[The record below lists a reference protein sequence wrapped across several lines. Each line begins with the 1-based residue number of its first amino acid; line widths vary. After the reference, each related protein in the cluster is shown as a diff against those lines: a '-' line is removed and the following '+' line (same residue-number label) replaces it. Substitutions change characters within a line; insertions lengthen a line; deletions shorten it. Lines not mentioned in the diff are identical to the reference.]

1 MCSKTNNEWF
11 NGVDRVVADE
21 IRFKIK
27 LAIGEDAYTSLR
39 LKNKV
44 VAAWDIYGVASSA
57 ASAAKSAVVAE
68 TFFASSGWL
77 SSLGIGSA
85 VSTPLGWVIAAGLLG
100 GTAYWGITQY
110 FKSGDTFRV
119 NVVPEFINTPLDV
132 LALGLFDLFAPIAL
146 KIAYIDREIS
156 ETERLI
162 IRNHFIKDWG
172 YDEHFIDEG
181 LCFAESRLS
190 DNDKTKLRDLAETM
204 AQLAA
209 ENPDCNYKPVTNEVV
224 NLLKS
229 LLDAD
234 TKESEIKEL
243 AIEKIESIFEK
254 NDPAKLRNRAKRAWK
269 TSAGTAKWAGAS
281 LSKVTRASVSLSKEK
296 VAKINEIINSR
307 GK

>member
-1 MCSKTNNEWF
+1 MYSKTVNEWF
-11 NGVDRVVADE
+11 NGVDRVVADD

-44 VAAWDIYGVASSA
+44 VAAWDIYGVACSA

-68 TFFASSGWL
+68 TFFASTGWL
-77 SSLGIGSA
+77 SSLGIGTA
-85 VSTPLGWVIAAGLLG
+85 ASTPFGWVIAAGILG
-100 GTAYWGITQY
+100 GTAYWGIARY

-181 LCFAESRLS
+181 LRFAESRLS
-190 DNDKTKLRDLAETM
+190 DNDKVKLRDLAETM

-209 ENPDCNYKPVTNEVV
+209 ENPDCNYKQVTNEVV
-224 NLLKS
+224 NLLRN
-229 LLDAD
+229 LLDTD
-234 TKESEIKEL
+234 TNESEIKEL

-254 NDPAKLRNRAKRAWK
+254 NDPANIAKQ
-269 TSAGTAKWAGAS
+269 
-281 LSKVTRASVSLSKEK
+281 SKACLENKYRHSQMGWR
-296 VAKINEIINSR
+296 IIV
-307 GK
+307 